1 MDSSISIWDDPQLHN
16 IDESIVEE
24 RVEIIDNVVCTIWAQ
39 GFRVHF
45 HLHFLHTWWM
55 DQATT
60 NKPKIVH
67 NELELRNN
75 NSNKYKYK
83 SPEENP
89 DFCLQH

>member
-1 MDSSISIWDDPQLHN
+1 
-16 IDESIVEE
+16 
-24 RVEIIDNVVCTIWAQ
+24 
-39 GFRVHF
+39 
-45 HLHFLHTWWM
+45 M

-60 NKPKIVH
+60 NKPKIIH
-67 NELELRNN
+67 NELELRSK